1 LDLEGQHTEAGGT
14 IPSSLLVTTK
24 KPDIV
29 IVDQKSKSVNIFELT
44 VPGEARLDTAH
55 NLKMESY
62 SHFTT
67 DIRTHTV
74 TVTPFEV
81 GAHTGHINQ
90 DNKKRLHTLHTF
102 CTKDVKL
109 KRFKENI
116 SALSILSSYYIFNSR
131 NQETWSTPDH
141 ILAPFSNQ

>member
-1 LDLEGQHTEAGGT
+1 M
-14 IPSSLLVTTK
+14 TTK

-29 IVDQKSKSVNIFELT
+29 IMDQKSKSVNIFELN
-44 VPGEARLDTAH
+44 VPGESRLETSH
-55 NLKMESY
+55 TLKMVSY
-62 SHFTT
+62 KHLTS

-74 TVTPFEV
+74 TVIPFEI

-90 DNKKRLHTLHTF
+90 DNKKRLHTFHTF

-116 SALSILSSYYIFNSR
+116 SALSILSS
-131 NQETWSTPDH
+131 
-141 ILAPFSNQ
+141 